1 MFLFARKTIVKGH
14 ILVMISLLNS
24 TSFPVSLLPTR
35 RRETMVTRL
44 YQIAFIFKSNLV
56 KGPASTTP
64 IFIWSIIYNEEYSTL
79 RRWSRAAS
87 ECQTWTDF
95 VKRGNKL
102 KKAKRKEI
110 YRSLHDRKNLFA
122 IVPSMLVSGLF
133 APFPFGAKNVIDS
146 QLKILYNI
154 LIGNRFPK

>member
-1 MFLFARKTIVKGH
+1 MG
-14 ILVMISLLNS
+14 
-24 TSFPVSLLPTR
+24 TR
-35 RRETMVTRL
+35 F

-64 IFIWSIIYNEEYSTL
+64 IFIWSLIYNQGYSTL
-79 RRWSRAAS
+79 RWWSRAAS
-87 ECQTWTDF
+87 KCQTWTDF

-110 YRSLHDRKNLFA
+110 YRCLHDRKNLFA
-122 IVPSMLVSGLF
+122 IATGMQVSGLF
-133 APFPFGAKNVIDS
+133 TPFPFAAKNVIDS

-154 LIGNRFPK
+154 LIGNRFRNKTQKETSVNFVDSSLWLAWIPTDFSGACTNRWFFVIVE